1 MAAWDWLTVLPAE
14 QQPQY
19 RRRRWLLRLRS
30 QLKRPRT
37 LVGVLLLGY
46 AAVIAILALRAGA
59 VLALLA
65 AMPLL
70 LPPLLS
76 ALIYWLLWSEFH
88 R

>member
-1 MAAWDWLTVLPAE
+1 MAPWDWISLLPAHE
-14 QQPQY
+14 QP
-19 RRRRWLLRLRS
+19 RRRQRRHVQRLCS
-30 QLKRPRT
+30 QLRRPRT
-37 LVGVLLLGY
+37 AIALLLLLY
-46 AAVIAILALRAGA
+46 LSLVLVLALKAGA

-70 LPPLLS
+70 LAPLLS

>member
-1 MAAWDWLTVLPAE
+1 MTSWDWLSVLPAE
-14 QQPQY
+14 QQPRC
-19 RRRRWLLRLRS
+19 RRRRWFLRLRS
-30 QLKRPRT
+30 QLKRPRMV
-37 LVGVLLLGY
+37 VGLLLLGY
-46 AAVIAILALRAGA
+46 VIVMAILALRAGA

-88 R
+88 S

>member
-1 MAAWDWLTVLPAE
+1 MV
-14 QQPQY
+14 
-19 RRRRWLLRLRS
+19 
-30 QLKRPRT
+30 
-37 LVGVLLLGY
+37 VGLLLLGY
-46 AAVIAILALRAGA
+46 VIVMAILALRAGA

-88 R
+88 S

>member
-1 MAAWDWLTVLPAE
+1 MTSWDWLSVLPAE
-14 QQPQY
+14 QQSRC
-19 RRRRWLLRLRS
+19 RRRRWFLRLRS
-30 QLKRPRT
+30 QLKRPRIV
-37 LVGVLLLGY
+37 VGLLLLGY
-46 AAVIAILALRAGA
+46 VIVMAILALRAGA

-88 R
+88 S